1 MHSIPNGYKTIK
13 LRGVLQVGRQPL
25 QTLVQTVSGGG
36 TSGLD
41 VPWSLSDG
49 MQAQL
54 LGDLCSVHGIRQVL
68 LVGKHKQQRV
78 SQLVLVKHLLQF
90 LTGLGDTV
98 SVVGVNH
105 ENNTLGVLEVVSPQ
119 RSDLILSTDIPDG
132 ERDVLVLDSLDVET
146 DGWNGGDDLTQLQ
159 LVQDGGFTGGI
170 QADHQDS
177 HFLVAKEVGEQLGER
192 QTHDYVV

>member
-90 LTGLGDTV
+90 LTGLGDTI

-105 ENNTLGVLEVVSPQ
+105 ENDTLSVLEVVSPQ